1 MWSNPVCE
9 NATKNIYFAY
19 LVLVTYTCWCLFL
32 FLYCQ
37 EIKTTYYDEISFWQ
51 FDSSYTSCL
60 IWRWRIM
67 CTEFTTWRVWI
78 YVDLKWIDYVKTFIF
93 CRYKKYYKWEDSN
106 FRWFDS
112 SSELHIDIER
122 NIELTRNIDLYLEV
136 MKF

>member
-1 MWSNPVCE
+1 
-9 NATKNIYFAY
+9 
-19 LVLVTYTCWCLFL
+19 
-32 FLYCQ
+32 
-37 EIKTTYYDEISFWQ
+37 
-51 FDSSYTSCL
+51 
-60 IWRWRIM
+60 M